1 MPYLTV
7 GQDSLFD
14 RSGASKP
21 SKPPMPAARV
31 YRPLITGAGLA
42 MAEESGVKKRTK
54 KSKELFSYEQTSQP
68 LNQTTRKSAYVNG
81 WRQLQDQGP

>member
-21 SKPPMPAARV
+21 SKPSMPAARV

-68 LNQTTRKSAYVNG
+68 LNQTTRRSSYVNG

>member
-21 SKPPMPAARV
+21 SKPPMLAARV

-42 MAEESGVKKRTK
+42 MGERKRREERTK
-54 KSKELFSYEQTSQP
+54 
-68 LNQTTRKSAYVNG
+68 NR
-81 WRQLQDQGP
+81 